1 MTHHHAGAFV
11 LAIGLGALVGGAALA
26 GPSTRHRDGAHQA
39 DGRYTS
45 LTSGEDATAIAPN
58 RRGYPYVGYNVLDPS
73 TYPAAGI
80 DLPSPANLT
89 PND

>member
-1 MTHHHAGAFV
+1 MSHRHARPLALALAVSV
-11 LAIGLGALVGGAALA
+11 LAIGPAAA
-26 GPSTRHRDGAHQA
+26 ESSSHHRANAHRA
-39 DGRYTS
+39 DGRYTTLS
-45 LTSGEDATAIAPN
+45 APDAVVVAPS
-58 RRGYPYVGYNVLDPS
+58 RRGYPYVGYNAFDPS